1 MLESFDALCQ
11 SLCATTH
18 ELSHVRREFDLARA
32 VTWKTVRLLTD
43 HHFGPSF
50 KQVVHFADICVEQS
64 DAASRLGVTDRI
76 WFDGPVDAV
85 AVSQVEPVGSERIL
99 GIASGKDF
107 AIGIGVLRAGDLV
120 EHLEFPGGSRIVFA
134 DAARIAADVLAAEMQ
149 RQFEVAE
156 RHDRTKRAV
165 DDFQFLT
172 FAQAFGISA
181 IESREILPRDVML
194 AGDLAKLVAGLH
206 DVRLLEVRLR

>member
-99 GIASGKDF
+99 GIASGKTLPSGSVYCGLVTLLSTLNF
-107 AIGIGVLRAGDLV
+107 PVGVELFL
-120 EHLEFPGGSRIVFA
+120 P
-134 DAARIAADVLAAEMQ
+134 MQ
-149 RQFEVAE
+149 
-156 RHDRTKRAV
+156 H
-165 DDFQFLT
+165 
-172 FAQAFGISA
+172 G
-181 IESREILPRDVML
+181 
-194 AGDLAKLVAGLH
+194 
-206 DVRLLEVRLR
+206 